1 MTGYN
6 SSLPEP
12 GQRHRAENLL
22 SMTIPPPPDPD
33 YRPDTEPGRG
43 PDPRPDPGPER
54 GPDPGP
60 DPIPDRFPGRSPDRG
75 PDPVPEPEPIPGRQ
89 PESDPDPIPGP
100 GPDIDPVPD
109 SGPDP
114 APDPEPD
121 PTPGDPGR
129 RPDPRL
135 ALSAS
140 AAPLPVAMA
149 NAESLTRSARRVF
162 DIETRALQALAERI
176 DASFQHAC
184 QLLLACSGRV
194 VVSGMGKSGHIGRK
208 IAATL
213 ASTGTPAFFV
223 HPGEASH
230 GDLGMITD
238 GDVVILISYSGESDE
253 LLTIVPALKRQG
265 LRLIAMTGNE
275 QSRLARLADVHLDI
289 SVTEEACPLGL
300 APTTSTT
307 ATLVMG
313 DALAVSLLEARGF
326 TAEDFARSHP
336 AGSLGRRLLLRISDI
351 MHSGSD
357 VPRVHPDD
365 SMADAL
371 VEMTRKGLG
380 MTAVIDSDDRVLGV
394 FTDGDL
400 RRTLDDAEID
410 LRQTPVRALM
420 TARPKTIG
428 ADRLAVEAA
437 RMMEAHKIHALIVAD
452 AQERLVGALNIHDLL
467 RARVV

>member
-1 MTGYN
+1 MSDVTGYN
-6 SSLPEP
+6 SSLPAP
-12 GQRHRAENLL
+12 GQRFRLEGAIL
-22 SMTIPPPPDPD
+22 MTAKPHPDPD
-33 YRPDTEPGRG
+33 YRPDTEPGHG
-43 PDPRPDPGPER
+43 PDHRLDPAPGR

-60 DPIPDRFPGRSPDRG
+60 DPIPERAPGRGPAHRPDPDR
-75 PDPVPEPEPIPGRQ
+75 D
-89 PESDPDPIPGP
+89 PGP
-100 GPDIDPVPD
+100 LPTPD
-109 SGPDP
+109 PDP
-114 APDPEPD
+114 APEHEPGPD
-121 PTPGDPGR
+121 PGPARPPVR
-129 RPDPRL
+129 QPDPRL
-135 ALSAS
+135 GLAAV
-140 AAPLPVAMA
+140 AAPQPATA
-149 NAESLTRSARRVF
+149 AEAGAESLLRSARRVF
-162 DIETRALQALAERI
+162 DIEIRALQSLAGRI
-176 DASFQHAC
+176 DDSFRQAC
-184 QLLLACSGRV
+184 QLLLACPGRV
-194 VVSGMGKSGHIGRK
+194 VVSGMGKSGHVGRK

-213 ASTGTPAFFV
+213 ASTGTPSFFV

-265 LRLIAMTGNE
+265 LRLIAMTGNG

-289 SVTEEACPLGL
+289 SVPEEACPLGL
-300 APTTSTT
+300 APTSSTT

-357 VPRVHPDD
+357 VPRVQPDD

-380 MTAVIDSDDRVLGV
+380 MTAVVDADSRVLGV

-400 RRTLDDAEID
+400 RRTLDDAQID

-420 TARPKTIG
+420 TARPKTIN
-428 ADRLAVEAA
+428 ANRLAVEAA
-437 RMMEAHKIHALIVAD
+437 RMMEAHKIHALLVAD
-452 AQERLVGALNIHDLL
+452 AEGRLVGALNIHDLL